1 MVSPACGNRGVTAM
15 RSMFKL
21 PITTIFAM
29 DLAVVGES
37 DQADGCDIQ
46 NRHPTQGDPRDPGS
60 FRKFTPYEHAPRGG
74 DQRSRLPNGVGN
86 WNTHETRSYEI
97 AAPTNTPGDAAECA
111 QEVITRSSLPVA
123 CHGHSRSMDG
133 PLHEVHIRDE
143 AAQQRPNAEQRCNA
157 VGRQCMAM
165 GHRTSNKRR
174 KPAHENSGNHA
185 HDDSYARRGRT
196 SI

>member
-86 WNTHETRSYEI
+86 WNTHETPRRRRRVRPGGDYEVQ
-97 AAPTNTPGDAAECA
+97 PS
-111 QEVITRSSLPVA
+111 SSLPWT
-123 CHGHSRSMDG
+123 
-133 PLHEVHIRDE
+133 LEVHGW
-143 AAQQRPNAEQRCNA
+143 AA
-157 VGRQCMAM
+157 
-165 GHRTSNKRR
+165 S
-174 KPAHENSGNHA
+174 
-185 HDDSYARRGRT
+185 
-196 SI
+196 